1 MTARAQ
7 LHRLLD
13 TLPDDALDDAGRMLA
28 GLSTGPID
36 DPVAAALARAPLD
49 DEPVT
54 PRDVDATL
62 EGERDVEAGRVVTA
76 AELRAGGG
84 RAQGSLAA
92 SRRGVCR
99 AVAIGIGR
107 PCSRRIA
114 LGARGRQGPQ

>member
-7 LHRLLD
+7 LHRLVD

-62 EGERDVEAGRVVTA
+62 EGERDVDPIVA
-76 AELRAGGG
+76 A
-84 RAQGSLAA
+84 
-92 SRRGVCR
+92 
-99 AVAIGIGR
+99 
-107 PCSRRIA
+107 
-114 LGARGRQGPQ
+114 